1 MMVIDANGRARNVSQ
16 FGEWSASL
24 MGLAGRDPVFHA
36 QLESEKALRPAQA
49 AYLDNTCYRCHGVMG
64 QRQLALDKQQ
74 PFQHDMVYATGTD
87 PSAKYGALARD
98 GVSCTVCHH
107 ISPEGLGSEAQFT
120 GKFLVGPSTEVY
132 GPDDDSPKYSMKTGL
147 GVEPKRGTHLGTAA
161 MCGSCHSVILPK
173 VPLDITGDVSNDPS
187 IQYGH
192 EQSTYLE
199 WRNSVYQDEREPIVR
214 AEVKTCQGCHMPS
227 TYDGNELK
235 SRVANI
241 EDSRYP
247 AVPNRAPDDQIT
259 LKERSGFARHTLL
272 GANQF
277 ALRIF
282 AQFSDLLG
290 VSTYNPYGYNGT
302 EIALL
307 TAADEGIKLA
317 QKQTATVELKS
328 AELKSG
334 MIESVVSVTNH
345 AGHKFPSGV
354 NFRRAFL
361 EFAVLDAGGNV
372 LWASGRT
379 NGLGQLVDAS
389 GKVLDTEMSRTTWQP
404 HYDIITRQD
413 QAQIYEKRNTNQQGE
428 LTTSFLDLFVD
439 VKDNRLLPKGWRL
452 DLVNSSFMQP
462 VGIHSDPRYADGS
475 GADEIT
481 YRIPLSEAPKASS
494 VRATLYYQS
503 LPPYYLRDRF
513 TTAHGKETQRLY
525 YLTSHL
531 MTKDT
536 PIKDW
541 KLMIGAAAAML
552 Q

>member
-1 MMVIDANGRARNVSQ
+1 
-16 FGEWSASL
+16 
-24 MGLAGRDPVFHA
+24 
-36 QLESEKALRPAQA
+36 
-49 AYLDNTCYRCHGVMG
+49 
-64 QRQLALDKQQ
+64 
-74 PFQHDMVYATGTD
+74 
-87 PSAKYGALARD
+87 
-98 GVSCTVCHH
+98 
-107 ISPEGLGSEAQFT
+107 
-120 GKFLVGPSTEVY
+120 
-132 GPDDDSPKYSMKTGL
+132 
-147 GVEPKRGTHLGTAA
+147 
-161 MCGSCHSVILPK
+161 
-173 VPLDITGDVSNDPS
+173 
-187 IQYGH
+187 
-192 EQSTYLE
+192 
-199 WRNSVYQDEREPIVR
+199 
-214 AEVKTCQGCHMPS
+214 
-227 TYDGNELK
+227 
-235 SRVANI
+235 
-241 EDSRYP
+241 
-247 AVPNRAPDDQIT
+247 
-259 LKERSGFARHTLL
+259 
-272 GANQF
+272 
-277 ALRIF
+277 
-282 AQFSDLLG
+282 
-290 VSTYNPYGYNGT
+290 
-302 EIALL
+302 
-307 TAADEGIKLA
+307 
-317 QKQTATVELKS
+317 
-328 AELKSG
+328 
-334 MIESVVSVTNH
+334 
-345 AGHKFPSGV
+345 
-354 NFRRAFL
+354 
-361 EFAVLDAGGNV
+361 V